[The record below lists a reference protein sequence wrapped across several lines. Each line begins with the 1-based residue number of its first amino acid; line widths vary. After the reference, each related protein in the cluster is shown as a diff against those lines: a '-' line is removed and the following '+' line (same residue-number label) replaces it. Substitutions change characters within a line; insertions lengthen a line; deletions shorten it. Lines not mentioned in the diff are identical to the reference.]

1 MRIPKPNPI
10 WFFLSPALFLIIV
23 FYVVPLFF
31 SIYISF
37 TPLQNW
43 NLARYLDQISLENY
57 ERLFYMAM
65 NDPDVTK
72 VVKTTIVF
80 VTITLIFNVLGGLV
94 LALSMFFMDESL
106 SLPYRLIWILPRM
119 TPIAVYSLIW
129 YYFFLGDESGTLNS
143 LLLRL
148 GVIEKP
154 LAWGNSPELLPESA
168 WAIIILVNGLVG
180 VSFGMVVFYSAL
192 RSLPREHVIAARVEG
207 ASAFQMTRYVLVPQL
222 KWHIIYVTVWQ
233 LLSLITTYAHIF
245 LLVQWGAI
253 DKWWGSPWALY
264 VFNTAFTTSDQGFAA
279 AAAVI
284 LVVIGGILGILVLR
298 LMGFKKLMQEPKGE
312 L

>member
-80 VTITLIFNVLGGLV
+80 VTITLIFNVLGGLI

>member
-1 MRIPKPNPI
+1 MRMPRLNPI
-10 WFFLSPALFLIIV
+10 WFFLSPAIFLILV
-23 FYVVPLFF
+23 FYVVPLVF

-43 NLARYLDQISLENY
+43 NLARYLDEVSLENY
-57 ERLFYMAM
+57 QRLFYMAA
-65 NDPDVTK
+65 NDPDVSK

-80 VTITLIFNVLGGLV
+80 VGVTLVFNVLGGLV
-94 LALSMFFMDESL
+94 LAISMFFMDESI

-143 LLLRL
+143 LLLSM
-148 GVIEKP
+148 GVIDKP
-154 LAWGNSPELLPESA
+154 LSWGNSPDLLPESA
-168 WAIIILVNGLVG
+168 WSIIIIVNGLVG

-207 ASAFQMTRYVLVPQL
+207 ASALQMVRYVLVPQL

-284 LVVIGGILGILVLR
+284 LVIIGGVLGIIVLR

>member
-1 MRIPKPNPI
+1 MPRLNPI
-10 WFFLSPALFLIIV
+10 WFFLSPAIFLILV
-23 FYVVPLFF
+23 FYVVPLVF

-43 NLARYLDQISLENY
+43 NLARYLDEVSLENY
-57 ERLFYMAM
+57 QRLFYMAA
-65 NDPDVTK
+65 NDPDVSK

-80 VTITLIFNVLGGLV
+80 VGVTLVFNVLGGLV
-94 LALSMFFMDESL
+94 LAISMFFMDESI

-143 LLLRL
+143 LLLSM
-148 GVIEKP
+148 GVIDKP
-154 LAWGNSPELLPESA
+154 LSWGNSPDLLPESA
-168 WAIIILVNGLVG
+168 WSIIIIVNGLVG

-207 ASAFQMTRYVLVPQL
+207 ASALQMVRYVLVPQL

-284 LVVIGGILGILVLR
+284 LVIIGGVLGIIVLR

>member
-1 MRIPKPNPI
+1 MRLPKPNPI
-10 WFFLSPALFLIIV
+10 WFFLSPALFLIAV

-43 NLARYLDQISLENY
+43 NLARYLDQLSLENY
-57 ERLFYMAM
+57 ERLFYMAL
-65 NDPDVTK
+65 NDPDVSK

-80 VTITLIFNVLGGLV
+80 VSVTLLFNVLGGLV

-148 GVIEKP
+148 GVIERP
-154 LAWGNSPELLPESA
+154 LAWGNNPELLPESV

-192 RSLPREHVIAARVEG
+192 RSLPREHIIAARVEG

-284 LVVIGGILGILVLR
+284 LVIIGGILGLVVLR
-298 LMGFKKLMQEPKGE
+298 LMGFKKLMQEPRGE

>member
-23 FYVVPLFF
+23 FYVIPLFF

-80 VTITLIFNVLGGLV
+80 VTITLIFNVLGGLI

-284 LVVIGGILGILVLR
+284 LVVIGGILGVLVLR